1 MLLHQRIMYG
11 SMMEQKTNVLK
22 KLNVAPM
29 KVKQMDLLKWL
40 VNNVFKTVKMS
51 NISKKV
57 VLKLIRI
64 HVLNLVVNQLKEL
77 MLSHMFGTL
86 MLIIFVQ
93 FKCNVHQKA
102 IHTKILVDLK
112 QTNNA

>member
-29 KVKQMDLLKWL
+29 KVKQISLLKWL

-51 NISKKV
+51 NISKRV

-64 HVLNLVVNQLKEL
+64 HVLVHAKQQEKEKTLNHLFGIQIAIISAPIRQHVNN
-77 MLSHMFGTL
+77 S
-86 MLIIFVQ
+86 V
-93 FKCNVHQKA
+93 
-102 IHTKILVDLK
+102 IHIRK
-112 QTNNA
+112 

>member
-1 MLLHQRIMYG
+1 MLNNVIHLVHIML
-11 SMMEQKTNVLK
+11 MKLLQKVFVLLIVVVLK
-22 KLNVAPM
+22 I
-29 KVKQMDLLKWL
+29 KQINLLKWL

-93 FKCNVHQKA
+93 FKCNVHQKVTQ
-102 IHTKILVDLK
+102 I
-112 QTNNA
+112 